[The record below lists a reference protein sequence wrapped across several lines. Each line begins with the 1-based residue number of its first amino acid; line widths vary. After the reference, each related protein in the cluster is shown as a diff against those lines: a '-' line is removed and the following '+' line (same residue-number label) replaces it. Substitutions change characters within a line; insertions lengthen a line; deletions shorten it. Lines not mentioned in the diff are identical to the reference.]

1 MITHIREN
9 QERSGTHMTG
19 KMEQVEEE
27 VCTKEVMEKEML
39 VI

>member
-1 MITHIREN
+1 MDFREN
-9 QERSGTHMTG
+9 QERTGTHMTER
-19 KMEQVEEE
+19 MELVEEE

>member
-27 VCTKEVMEKEML
+27 VCTSKDMEEE
-39 VI
+39 I